1 LKYAKEEYRMAN
13 TNTLWLLKILNLA
26 AFVATVAVNAM
37 ANALPINGK
46 TTGELSDLY
55 PNLFVPAGL
64 TFSIWGIIYLLLAVF
79 SIYQIAAPTRNSADF
94 LQRIGPLFVIASAAN
109 ISWIYL
115 WHYQRVSL
123 SLAAM
128 LVLLGSLLAI
138 YLRLGIGVRA
148 ASWRQRLLV
157 HLPFSVYLGW
167 ITVATIANVTAVLV
181 HVGWNR
187 FGLSQELWTV
197 VVLIVAT
204 LITLAVLFTRND
216 LFYALVIL
224 WAFLGILIKRLA
236 VDSPPSRAIIATL
249 AVTMAVILA
258 VLLLRIPRW
267 LHT

>member
-1 LKYAKEEYRMAN
+1 MAK
-13 TNTLWLLKILNLA
+13 TTILWLLKTLNLA
-26 AFVATVAVNAM
+26 AFLATVAVNAM

-64 TFSIWGIIYLLLAVF
+64 TFSIWGLIYLLLAIFAV
-79 SIYQIAAPTRNSADF
+79 YQIAAPMRNTADF
-94 LQRIGPLFVIASAAN
+94 LQSIGPLFILASAAN
-109 ISWIYL
+109 IGWIFL
-115 WHYQRVSL
+115 WHYQRVSA
-123 SLAAM
+123 SLLLM
-128 LVLLGSLLAI
+128 LVLLASLLAI
-138 YLRLGIGVRA
+138 YLRLGIGARA
-148 ASWRQRLLV
+148 ATWKVRLLV

-187 FGLSQELWTV
+187 FGASQELWTV
-197 VVLIVAT
+197 VILIVAA

-216 LFYALVIL
+216 LFYALVVL

-236 VDSPPSRAIIATL
+236 VDSPPSRAIVVTL
-249 AVTMAVILA
+249 GVAMAAIGV

>member
-1 LKYAKEEYRMAN
+1 MVK
-13 TNTLWLLKILNLA
+13 TSTLWLLKALNLA
-26 AFVATVAVNAM
+26 AFLATIAVNAM

-79 SIYQIAAPTRNSADF
+79 SIYQIAAPIRSSAEF
-94 LQRIGPLFVIASAAN
+94 LRRIGPLFIVASAAN
-109 ISWIYL
+109 IGWIYL
-115 WHYQRVSL
+115 WHYQRVSA
-123 SLAAM
+123 SLLLM
-128 LVLLGSLLAI
+128 LVLLASLIGI
-138 YLRLGIGVRA
+138 YLRLGIGATA

-157 HLPFSVYLGW
+157 RLPFSVYLGW
-167 ITVATIANVTAVLV
+167 ITVATVANVTAVLV

-187 FGLSQELWTV
+187 FGASQELWTV
-197 VVLIVAT
+197 VVLIVAA

-216 LFYALVIL
+216 LFFALVIL

-236 VDSPPSRAIIATL
+236 VDSPPSRAVIATL
-249 AVTMAVILA
+249 AASMAVIA
-258 VLLLRIPRW
+258 VVLLLRIPRW

>member
-1 LKYAKEEYRMAN
+1 MAK
-13 TNTLWLLKILNLA
+13 TSTLWLLKSLNLA

-79 SIYQIAAPTRNSADF
+79 SIYQIVALNRNSADF
-94 LQRIGPLFVIASAAN
+94 LQRIGPLFIVASAAN
-109 ISWIYL
+109 IGWIYL
-115 WHYQRVSL
+115 WHYQRVPASL
-123 SLAAM
+123 VLM
-128 LVLLGSLLAI
+128 LVLLASLLGI
-138 YLRLGIGVRA
+138 YLRLGIGVRTV
-148 ASWRQRLLV
+148 SWSHRLLI

-167 ITVATIANVTAVLV
+167 ITVATVANATAVLV

-187 FGLSQELWTV
+187 FGASQELWTV
-197 VVLIVAT
+197 VVLIVAA

-224 WAFLGILIKRLA
+224 WAFFGILIKRLA

-249 AVTMAVILA
+249 ATTMAVIGV

-267 LHT
+267 LRA

>member
-1 LKYAKEEYRMAN
+1 MEEYQMAN

-26 AFVATVAVNAM
+26 AFLATVAVNAM
-37 ANALPINGK
+37 ANVLPINGR
-46 TTGELSDLY
+46 TTGALSDLY

-79 SIYQIAAPTRNSADF
+79 SIYQIAAPIRNSAEF
-94 LQRIGPLFVIASAAN
+94 LQRIGPLFIIASAAN
-109 ISWIYL
+109 IGWIYL

-123 SLAAM
+123 SLVAM

-138 YLRLGIGVRA
+138 YLRLGIGVPA

-167 ITVATIANVTAVLV
+167 ITVATIANVTVVLV

-258 VLLLRIPRW
+258 VLLLRMPRW